1 MRFGAAVLLAG
12 ALAITL
18 GACEARLNKTD
29 LEGNPVHGFL
39 PNPQTVTQTT
49 NWDQTQNMALRVRNY
64 DIDPGGLRLQQG
76 LPYRLIIENVGN
88 YVCYFASEGLL
99 KTAAVK
105 KLVGPTGEKTFP
117 YYEEIAVLPGET
129 KELWFVP
136 VAVGEFDAECASTSH
151 SLLGDVVRVSVLA
164 NPAFARPA
172 ATQPGALIA
181 SYGGTTIAA
190 AVVGAPRP
198 DRNSLYQVEA
208 ARIASASTQQ
218 LEKIKISLRDL
229 ILLIRQREAQI
240 QAGE

>member
-1 MRFGAAVLLAG
+1 MKFAVAVLLAG
-12 ALAITL
+12 ALTIAL
-18 GACEARLNKTD
+18 SACSARLDKTD
-29 LEGNPVHGFL
+29 IEGNPVHGFL

-49 NWDQTQNMALRVRNY
+49 NWDQTQSVGLRVRHY

-76 LPYRLIIENVGN
+76 LPYRLVIENVGN
-88 YVCYFASEGLL
+88 YICYFASEGLL

-129 KELWFVP
+129 KALWFVP
-136 VAVGEFDAECASTSH
+136 VAAGEFDAECASTSH
-151 SLLGDVVRVSVLA
+151 SLLGDVVRISVLS

-172 ATQPGALIA
+172 ATQPGALVA
-181 SYGGTTIAA
+181 SYDGTTPAVAA
-190 AVVGAPRP
+190 ALP

-208 ARIASASTQQ
+208 ARIATASTQQ
-218 LEKIKISLRDL
+218 LEAIKLSLRDL

-240 QAGE
+240 QAGQ